1 MAKKNLEE
9 ILKIIPTMFEINLN
23 SDKEGKF
30 IFEKL
35 SEILDFDECFIYF
48 LNPESLQLKYSF
60 KQHANYK
67 INDIFS
73 IDANQSKK
81 MFSKSGEIIIPE
93 SDFIKMVGLSDL
105 KKKFS

>member
-48 LNPESLQLKYSF
+48 LNPESLQLKYRLQKHSHL
-60 KQHANYK
+60 QAR
-67 INDIFS
+67 
-73 IDANQSKK
+73 
-81 MFSKSGEIIIPE
+81 
-93 SDFIKMVGLSDL
+93 
-105 KKKFS
+105 